1 MDSINLSKIKQD
13 VRIIL
18 DQNSK
23 GEEELNV
30 GEYTLDLD
38 EIITKCIEPAVQWV
52 HMNAPITKLK
62 GENFNTHSVVDDNSL
77 QLPDDFMRLV
87 TVKVNNWRRAL
98 NTYLTEDDPMV
109 SQILSGY
116 PGLMP
121 TYDKPAMVLRQE
133 EDKQYLMLYPYDED
147 VEDDD
152 VISAQYLPYP
162 KLVMYDDSDS
172 SSSAGDDDGYIEI
185 EPAVYQAFLYYLA
198 HLVKETYNEQNT
210 FEQQAQALL

>member
-1 MDSINLSKIKQD
+1 MDSINLSQIKQD

-38 EIITKCIEPAVQWV
+38 EIITKCVVPAVQWA

-62 GENFNTHSVVDDNSL
+62 GNDFSENSVEDDNAL
-77 QLPDDFMRLV
+77 KLPEDFMRLV

-116 PGLMP
+116 TGLMP
-121 TYDKPAMVLRQE
+121 TCNNPSMVLRQE
-133 EDKQYLMLYPYDED
+133 GDDQYLMLYPYDDGQGNDEVTLAQYIPFPQLEMD
-147 VEDDD
+147 DDD
-152 VISAQYLPYP
+152 V
-162 KLVMYDDSDS
+162 S
-172 SSSAGDDDGYIEI
+172 SSGEPDGTIGI
-185 EPAVYQAFLYYLA
+185 EPAVYPAFLYYLA